1 MFDDDGKMTEQG
13 LATLGLHGVNYNTYM
28 AQADKY
34 KEEMLRISEELA
46 KDPYNQKLIDRKNEL
61 VDAQQKSILSAENE
75 KDAMKDLIKDGIENE
90 LDSLQ
95 DLIDKYL
102 DAIQAQKDLYDY
114 QKKIREKTEEIASLQ
129 KQLASLQGDN
139 SEENKAKLQE
149 LKNSLKDA
157 QEDLE
162 DTQYE
167 KFISDQKEL
176 LDNLKNEYEEILNK
190 RLDNIDGLLSD
201 MISEI
206 NSNASQISDTL
217 RTEAASVGYDLS
229 TEMQNVWNATN
240 DVNGVIAAYDSNFSS
255 TMTGVSS
262 AIDDI
267 YKRQQEMINAI
278 DSMAGKLVQKV
289 QEETADPV
297 VGELEEVKQKPNKNN
312 VAEGNPTPDPPKVS
326 DKDSI
331 KDAVLVDPDEPKKKP
346 KKKPNKT
353 NGTNAGNGKA
363 EVGDKVTYTSGV
375 YHAASD
381 GTGATGSYYLGKK
394 VKITRINKGSKY
406 PYCIDAADGTQLGWV
421 KLSQL
426 KGYASGSKSIPS
438 DQYGW
443 TQELGTES
451 LIRKRDGAI
460 VTPFERGD
468 MVLDA
473 DATKNL
479 WDMMNDPSGFINGTI
494 DDGLSSPIS
503 SMGVGSN
510 TVNNFDNITFD
521 LPNVVDSK
529 QFMNEM
535 INDRKFE
542 QLIRTMTVDRMSG
555 KSSVSK
561 YKFRK

>member
-1 MFDDDGKMTEQG
+1 
-13 LATLGLHGVNYNTYM
+13 
-28 AQADKY
+28 
-34 KEEMLRISEELA
+34 
-46 KDPYNQKLIDRKNEL
+46 
-61 VDAQQKSILSAENE
+61 
-75 KDAMKDLIKDGIENE
+75 
-90 LDSLQ
+90 
-95 DLIDKYL
+95 
-102 DAIQAQKDLYDY
+102 
-114 QKKIREKTEEIASLQ
+114 
-129 KQLASLQGDN
+129 
-139 SEENKAKLQE
+139 
-149 LKNSLKDA
+149 
-157 QEDLE
+157 
-162 DTQYE
+162 
-167 KFISDQKEL
+167 
-176 LDNLKNEYEEILNK
+176 
-190 RLDNIDGLLSD
+190 

-479 WDMMNDPSGFINGTI
+479 WDMMNDPSGFINGAM
-494 DDGLSSPIS
+494 PNIS
-503 SMGVGSN
+503 QIISEKDRLRQGN
-510 TVNNFDNITFD
+510 TTYNQKIEFI
-521 LPNVVDSK
+521 LPNVENYSD
-529 QFMNEM
+529 FMRKAQR
-535 INDRKFE
+535 DKKFE
-542 QLIRTMTVDRMSG
+542 RMICDMTTERMVGGNSLR
-555 KSSVSK
+555 K
-561 YKFRK
+561 YRHSF

>member
-1 MFDDDGKMTEQG
+1 
-13 LATLGLHGVNYNTYM
+13 
-28 AQADKY
+28 
-34 KEEMLRISEELA
+34 
-46 KDPYNQKLIDRKNEL
+46 
-61 VDAQQKSILSAENE
+61 
-75 KDAMKDLIKDGIENE
+75 
-90 LDSLQ
+90 
-95 DLIDKYL
+95 
-102 DAIQAQKDLYDY
+102 
-114 QKKIREKTEEIASLQ
+114 
-129 KQLASLQGDN
+129 
-139 SEENKAKLQE
+139 
-149 LKNSLKDA
+149 
-157 QEDLE
+157 
-162 DTQYE
+162 
-167 KFISDQKEL
+167 
-176 LDNLKNEYEEILNK
+176 
-190 RLDNIDGLLSD
+190 

-229 TEMQNVWNATN
+229 TEMQNVWSATN

-353 NGTNAGNGKA
+353 NGTKAGNGKA
-363 EVGDKVTYTSGV
+363 EVGDNVTYTSGV

>member
-1 MFDDDGKMTEQG
+1 
-13 LATLGLHGVNYNTYM
+13 
-28 AQADKY
+28 
-34 KEEMLRISEELA
+34 
-46 KDPYNQKLIDRKNEL
+46 
-61 VDAQQKSILSAENE
+61 
-75 KDAMKDLIKDGIENE
+75 
-90 LDSLQ
+90 
-95 DLIDKYL
+95 
-102 DAIQAQKDLYDY
+102 
-114 QKKIREKTEEIASLQ
+114 
-129 KQLASLQGDN
+129 
-139 SEENKAKLQE
+139 
-149 LKNSLKDA
+149 
-157 QEDLE
+157 
-162 DTQYE
+162 
-167 KFISDQKEL
+167 
-176 LDNLKNEYEEILNK
+176 
-190 RLDNIDGLLSD
+190 

-217 RTEAASVGYDLS
+217 KTEAASVGYDLS

-240 DVNGVIAAYDSNFSS
+240 GVNGVIAAYDSNFSS

-262 AIDDI
+262 AIDNI

-289 QEETADPV
+289 QEETEDPV
-297 VGELEEVKQKPNKNN
+297 TGELEEVEQKPDKNN

-346 KKKPNKT
+346 NKT
-353 NGTNAGNGKA
+353 KTGNNKA
-363 EVGDKVTYTSGV
+363 EVGDKVTYASGV

-381 GTGATGSYYLGKK
+381 GSGRTGNYYLGKK

-406 PYCIDAADGTQLGWV
+406 PYCIDASDGTELGWV

-479 WDMMNDPSGFINGTI
+479 WDMMNDPSGFINGTMP
-494 DDGLSSPIS
+494 DIS
-503 SMGVGSN
+503 QTISRKDRLQQGN
-510 TVNNFDNITFD
+510 TTYNQKIEFSF
-521 LPNVVDSK
+521 PNVQNYSD
-529 QFMNEM
+529 FMRKAQR
-535 INDRKFE
+535 DRKFE
-542 QLIRTMTVDRMSG
+542 KMICDMTTERMVG
-555 KSSVSK
+555 GSSLRK
-561 YKFRK
+561 YRHSF